1 MIMKPKKKK
10 KKKKRKKEEGTSYEF
25 NLLQVFFLTENI
37 FFILNLQWSM
47 ILSFNLSYFI

>member
-25 NLLQVFFLTENI
+25 NLLPVFFLIENFF
-37 FFILNLQWSM
+37 FFILNLQ
-47 ILSFNLSYFI
+47 Y

>member
-10 KKKKRKKEEGTSYEF
+10 KKKEEEEEGTSYEF

-37 FFILNLQWSM
+37 FFL
-47 ILSFNLSYFI
+47 F